1 MNENVGLNQFAPN
14 SLLSQEICFDSNGN
28 VTQRCLS
35 LFCTSAAMI
44 VLLLSTPASATFL
57 RFCMNAAMLHLFG
70 RKEGYCINVDVC
82 VCVY

>member
-1 MNENVGLNQFAPN
+1 MKCWIESIRTQFVTFPGNVCLY
-14 SLLSQEICFDSNGN
+14 SNGN